1 MKQEIFVELI
11 KNNTEAMNKV
21 ANAVEVMNDQ
31 NAMHYQ
37 KDGDRDTTLKELV
50 SSSKAIQKIFYIVVC
65 ALIVIAGAEKALGY
79 VKIFS
84 K

>member
-31 NAMHYQ
+31 NAMHYA
-37 KDGDRDTTLKELV
+37 KDDTRDSTLRDNTTAVKTILL
-50 SSSKAIQKIFYIVVC
+50 IFSIVVG
-65 ALIVIAGAEKALGY
+65 ALVVLAGAEKVFQYIKL
-79 VKIFS
+79 
-84 K
+84 